1 MAKRANR
8 EMNGAGDDD
17 EKDQPGGT
25 GSQSEVGETHKTEDL
40 VSLDSEELD
49 EVEE

>member
-1 MAKRANR
+1 MPNESGRKPAD
-8 EMNGAGDDD
+8 AGDDD
-17 EKDQPGGT
+17 QKDQSVRT
-25 GSQSEVGETHKTEDL
+25 GSQSEAGETHKTEEL